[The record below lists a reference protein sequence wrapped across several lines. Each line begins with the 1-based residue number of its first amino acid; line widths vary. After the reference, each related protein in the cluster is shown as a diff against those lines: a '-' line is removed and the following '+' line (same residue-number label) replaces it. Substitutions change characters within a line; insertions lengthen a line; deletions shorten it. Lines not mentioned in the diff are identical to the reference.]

1 MPNFNNW
8 GVSYSII
15 SFFQRALTAHDMV
28 QGVTRTQD
36 IVFTITLHNG
46 VTLKTLLLDEYVLGL
61 AAVLRAKAEF
71 PDVEYIVT
79 GGNWNGYTAEAKDYG
94 RKNGVGIFNIGEFLG
109 ALHWKEPKNYY
120 KKDDEDNPTYAYK
133 NP

>member
-8 GVSYSII
+8 GVSFSII
-15 SFFQRALTAHDMV
+15 SFFEQALAGHNRV

-36 IVFTITLHNG
+36 IVFSIALHNG
-46 VTLKTLLLDEYVLGL
+46 TTLKMLLLNEYCLGL
-61 AAVLRAKAEF
+61 AAVLKAKAEF

-79 GGNWNGYTAEAKDYG
+79 SANWNGYTPEAKEYG
-94 RKNGVGIFNIGEFLG
+94 RKSGIGIFNAGEFFG
-109 ALHWKEPKNYY
+109 ALNWTEPKKYY
-120 KKDDEDNPTYAYK
+120 KKDHEGNPTYAYR